1 LGGPSLFI
9 PPDALEK
16 LAVIYVDELGDYFN
30 QTSIDALTEGFS
42 AQLNS
47 GWSNDI
53 SWRRSTPAYGLDSK
67 QTRSYIITLTEQ
79 AKGKYDPQPIPEK
92 SAAAIDKLM
101 LDRADRIGSNEAYKA
116 TQMGRNTVWQYM
128 EQHGDIHGAKKR
140 WITAQDELVCS
151 VCASLDRQERSLRD
165 PFETPTG
172 EKIHAPG
179 AHPNC
184 FPSGTLVSGPA
195 TVAATTRWYEGEMVR
210 ITTASGRV
218 LSVTPNHPLLTSDG
232 WLPAGLVA
240 NGANLVAYSDLEQMS
255 SDGPDDDK
263 VPSLIEDVA
272 SSLLVS
278 SEMYSASVP
287 VSPKDFHGDGS
298 YGYVN
303 VVGAAS
309 LLLDRI
315 EVSEPSGDQGLL
327 RSRTDSVYLSGGG
340 SLHPVLKA
348 LAFAPDG
355 VVSRFGE
362 RATLLRAGIGH
373 SNVHGFRPASLDD
386 ASIVESAVDS
396 STTDALLFR
405 EALDALPREVS
416 LDKAVDVIRY
426 PFSGHVFNLETVEGW
441 YIANDIIVHNCRCEI
456 VLNMG
461 MNVIKNMPGD
471 PFDRDHH
478 GRFANREERKGNP
491 VGAETRLPPIGSY
504 HAPIGD
510 SGSPIGAMT
519 GPIGWARGP
528 IGTTLPPIGTRT
540 AVASELPP
548 IGLAPAE
555 LKPTALIDRPKIGQ
569 AKNQNKSLNPSK
581 IRSANTAQ
589 VSTESSIVNPNSTG
603 IDSNSDIDHAVQMH
617 QRPMVLGG
625 SSVIAMSPEFDS
637 WVSHDAEG
645 KFILFDGS
653 ESLGFVGD
661 PKTGLSGLNS
671 SGAFSAAFDQEMS
684 YLLPSASSADLP
696 YDNTYGSKGKVV
708 SSVQGSAAIEHK
720 VPIVVYVFES
730 GWKGSLINEAHD
742 DQPGM
747 GSPIGWYE
755 VTRVHSIPADTI
767 KNQRRAFPE
776 SVLDMIENGI
786 NAGGFTHVANASDLT
801 SDVIYVYLKPSASRP
816 PPDQILKRAP
826 RLILR
831 RK

>member
-1 LGGPSLFI
+1 MTTSFPELADPRETFLEAGYQPATPAKPKDSSHLLLIGMGIGAAILGIKMVMSHQLAKKNPQSPEEARSLALNIWEANRYVWRTLATPSVVDAYKLGGPSLFI

-16 LAVIYVDELGDYFN
+16 LAVVYVDELGDYFN
-30 QTSIDALTEGFS
+30 QTSVDALVEGFS

-67 QTRSYIITLTEQ
+67 QTRSYVITLTEQ

-116 TQMGRNTVWQYM
+116 TQMGRNTVWLYM
-128 EQHGDIHGAKKR
+128 EKHGDIHGAKKR
-140 WITAQDELVCS
+140 WLTAEDERVCS
-151 VCASLDRQERSLRD
+151 VCASLDRQEKDLGD

-184 FPSGTLVSGPA
+184 
-195 TVAATTRWYEGEMVR
+195 
-210 ITTASGRV
+210 
-218 LSVTPNHPLLTSDG
+218 
-232 WLPAGLVA
+232 
-240 NGANLVAYSDLEQMS
+240 
-255 SDGPDDDK
+255 
-263 VPSLIEDVA
+263 
-272 SSLLVS
+272 
-278 SEMYSASVP
+278 
-287 VSPKDFHGDGS
+287 
-298 YGYVN
+298 
-303 VVGAAS
+303 
-309 LLLDRI
+309 
-315 EVSEPSGDQGLL
+315 
-327 RSRTDSVYLSGGG
+327 
-340 SLHPVLKA
+340 
-348 LAFAPDG
+348 
-355 VVSRFGE
+355 
-362 RATLLRAGIGH
+362 
-373 SNVHGFRPASLDD
+373 
-386 ASIVESAVDS
+386 
-396 STTDALLFR
+396 
-405 EALDALPREVS
+405 
-416 LDKAVDVIRY
+416 
-426 PFSGHVFNLETVEGW
+426 
-441 YIANDIIVHNCRCEI
+441 RCEI

-461 MNVIKNMPGD
+461 MSIIKNMPGD

-491 VGAETRLPPIGSY
+491 VGVETRLPPIGSY

-510 SGSPIGAMT
+510 SGSPIGTMT

-528 IGTTLPPIGTRT
+528 IGTTLPPIGTRA

-555 LKPTALIDRPKIGQ
+555 LKPTARIDRPKIGQ
-569 AKNQNKSLNPSK
+569 AKNQIKSPNPSK
-581 IRSANTAQ
+581 IRAKIKSANTAQ
-589 VSTESSIVNPNSTG
+589 VPIESSIVNPNPTG
-603 IDSNSDIDHAVQMH
+603 IGSKSDIDHTIQMH

-816 PPDQILKRAP
+816 PSDQILKRAP